1 MTAGAH
7 DSNQKRRIAWKFCD
21 EAKPTCTRCSKAS
34 NECKYRDQSDILF
47 RNQTASAAQRAEE
60 SWRKRSKSHQR
71 APAIEKTT
79 VVAKTLPSDESTP
92 PALTDDQGSSS
103 GSAHS
108 PSDSTDDQAQE
119 AASTITSI
127 IDLSKMSITPALNPD
142 FRRKAFERFVY
153 DFVLPDSPD
162 RDPNEPT
169 DALWMFVPLL
179 YEKAPQNSLIATTV
193 DAVSYV
199 NYANRCHDS
208 HAAILAEEC
217 LAKAFPLLTK
227 VIAEK
232 KHAASNETLCS
243 VYLMGVYENF
253 TNVQRKGT
261 FIAHQNGANALLQL
275 RSVEQ
280 YQSHPISAKIYE
292 VAYGQMLLANLQSAK
307 RPPIPKR
314 DVAKVHSYLPSL
326 YNNSNVFVMTLIWKE
341 AMVHAKWH
349 EVKQSPNLPTS
360 RLALY
365 ELMQNA
371 LQLDIEF
378 QGWESSI
385 TPAWRY
391 QMLPNTPEVRST
403 YSKKLQELFL
413 EPSVPFVPMGPPPT
427 AQGQSVSAEL
437 SDRNLC
443 LLHSVTTTHLV
454 DVIEKSC
461 SALIGSFTVPIHLKS
476 FEDLCGMRGYISL
489 WPLGVLD
496 AVLSSGLVPNSNA
509 ADSPPARS
517 YTSTSS
523 PPYSYS
529 PQKSQQTSP
538 GSSDGL
544 PSGTQAENH
553 ESYATAPQFSEL
565 ASIRPKSE
573 CDQTSSAG
581 SSPSNSTPVYDHNA
595 KKGHIFDS
603 NPAHPW
609 DHPFNLPLYEM
620 GIAEPRQLDVAGI
633 REWINRLLYY
643 IASDLGVKKAL
654 YVPLTEGY
662 MPTVKPA
669 VDHILGR

>member
-1 MTAGAH
+1 MPRSDPEPLQRMNKRCISDLLPTNVISWKAH
-7 DSNQKRRIAWKFCD
+7 
-21 EAKPTCTRCSKAS
+21 KAS

-71 APAIEKTT
+71 APAIEKTAIEKTAIEKTT

-243 VYLMGVYENF
+243 VYLMGVYEN
-253 TNVQRKGT
+253 
-261 FIAHQNGANALLQL
+261 GANALLQL

-292 VAYGQMLLANLQSAK
+292 VAYGQMVITFHV
-307 RPPIPKR
+307 RIF
-314 DVAKVHSYLPSL
+314 Y
-326 YNNSNVFVMTLIWKE
+326 
-341 AMVHAKWH
+341 
-349 EVKQSPNLPTS
+349 
-360 RLALY
+360 AL
-365 ELMQNA
+365 
-371 LQLDIEF
+371 
-378 QGWESSI
+378 G
-385 TPAWRY
+385 
-391 QMLPNTPEVRST
+391 
-403 YSKKLQELFL
+403 
-413 EPSVPFVPMGPPPT
+413 
-427 AQGQSVSAEL
+427 
-437 SDRNLC
+437 
-443 LLHSVTTTHLV
+443 
-454 DVIEKSC
+454 
-461 SALIGSFTVPIHLKS
+461 
-476 FEDLCGMRGYISL
+476 
-489 WPLGVLD
+489 
-496 AVLSSGLVPNSNA
+496 
-509 ADSPPARS
+509 
-517 YTSTSS
+517 
-523 PPYSYS
+523 
-529 PQKSQQTSP
+529 
-538 GSSDGL
+538 
-544 PSGTQAENH
+544 
-553 ESYATAPQFSEL
+553 
-565 ASIRPKSE
+565 
-573 CDQTSSAG
+573 
-581 SSPSNSTPVYDHNA
+581 
-595 KKGHIFDS
+595 
-603 NPAHPW
+603 
-609 DHPFNLPLYEM
+609 
-620 GIAEPRQLDVAGI
+620 
-633 REWINRLLYY
+633 
-643 IASDLGVKKAL
+643 
-654 YVPLTEGY
+654 
-662 MPTVKPA
+662 
-669 VDHILGR
+669 